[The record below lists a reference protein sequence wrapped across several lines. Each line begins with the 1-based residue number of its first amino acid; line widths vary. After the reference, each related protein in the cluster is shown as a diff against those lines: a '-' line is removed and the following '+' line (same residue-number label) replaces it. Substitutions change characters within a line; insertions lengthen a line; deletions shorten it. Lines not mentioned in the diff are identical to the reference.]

1 MSNEPMEVCCSVGGQ
16 SVVAT
21 QLLSAVGIAMQAQ
34 ERSAFLLPEQLCER
48 TWLRSAL
55 SCPEELW
62 MNGKIQIPDQNS
74 QILISYAILLL

>member
-1 MSNEPMEVCCSVGGQ
+1 MSNEPIEVCCSVGRQ

-21 QLLSAVGIAMQAQ
+21 QLLSAVGITIQAQ
-34 ERSAFLLPEQLCER
+34 ERSAFLLPEHLCEH

-62 MNGKIQIPDQNS
+62 MSGQIHILDQNS